1 VVLLKSSEAPLQIIL
16 QGEHMKTFTKQELP
30 LLQHSLVVSKHYT
43 QRLIEETKISLQQQL
58 TYSEVEKKLDYIEHY
73 RKELIEIQK
82 LIDKACE

>member
-1 VVLLKSSEAPLQIIL
+1 
-16 QGEHMKTFTKQELP
+16 MKTFTKQELP